1 MLLFALAYLGGVL
14 TIASPCILPVL
25 PFVFARADQ
34 PFLRRGLPMLLGM
47 GLTFAVVATLAA
59 VGGGWAVQANEYGRY
74 VAIALLALFG
84 VTLLFPE
91 LSDRLT
97 RPLVA
102 LGGRLSE
109 SADRNESGSVW
120 PSLLLGIATGLLWAP
135 CAGPV
140 LGLILTGAA
149 LQGANVQTTFLLLA
163 YAAGAATSLALAL
176 LIGGRVFT
184 AMKRSLGAGEW
195 VRRGLGAAVLVAVVA
210 IFFGVDT
217 GFLTQISLANTAS
230 LEQSL
235 VDRIHPAS
243 AKVAA
248 AEPSSSVVMP
258 EGGGA
263 MMSANP
269 SMMMSA
275 NAPTMAMTGKP
286 GAEPSSSVVMP
297 EGGGAMMSA
306 NPSMMMSANAPTMA
320 MNGAP
325 TAAMK
330 AAEAPA
336 SKALPVEGSLPSLA
350 GAVEWLNSPPLT
362 PDELKGKVVL
372 VDFWTYSC
380 INCLRSIPYVRAW
393 ADKYKDQG
401 LVVIGVHAPEFAFEK
416 NIGNV
421 KQAVAKLRI
430 DYPVAIDND
439 YAIWRAFS
447 NEYWPADYFIDA
459 NGKIRH
465 HFFGEGDYA
474 ESEKVIQQLL
484 AEAGK
489 GVSSADI
496 VSVNATGAEAASD
509 AADVQSPETY
519 IGFARSENF
528 ASPGGAVG
536 DKPHDYATGDLSHLN
551 DWGLSGDWTVGG
563 QSATLNKTDG
573 AIAFRFHA
581 RDLHLVLG
589 PSADGK
595 PVRFRVT
602 IDGAAP
608 GESHGA
614 DVDAN
619 GEGMV
624 TDHRLYQ
631 LVRQSG
637 SIMDHTFSIQFLDPD
652 VQAYAFTFG

>member
-1 MLLFALAYLGGVL
+1 MLIFVLAYIGGVL

-34 PFLRRGLPMLLGM
+34 PFLRRGLPMLIGM

-140 LGLILTGAA
+140 LGILTGAA

-195 VRRGLGAAVLVAVVA
+195 VRRGLGAAVLAAVVA
-210 IFFGVDT
+210 IFFGLDT
-217 GFLTQISLANTAS
+217 GFLTQVSLANTGS
-230 LEQSL
+230 LEQGL
-235 VDRIHPAS
+235 VDRFHPAEG
-243 AKVAA
+243 KVA
-248 AEPSSSVVMP
+248 SSVVMP
-258 EGGGA
+258 EGGAA

-269 SMMMSA
+269 SMRLSDK
-275 NAPTMAMTGKP
+275 APG
-286 GAEPSSSVVMP
+286 
-297 EGGGAMMSA
+297 
-306 NPSMMMSANAPTMA
+306 MA
-320 MNGAP
+320 MNANPAGAM
-325 TAAMK
+325 MK

-336 SKALPVEGSLPSLA
+336 SKALPIEGSLPSLA

-362 PDELKGKVVL
+362 PEQLKGKVVL

-416 NIGNV
+416 NIDNV
-421 KQAVAKLRI
+421 KQAVARLRI
-430 DYPVAIDND
+430 DYPVAVDND
-439 YAIWRAFS
+439 YAIWRAFN

-459 NGKIRH
+459 KGQIRH
-465 HFFGEGDYA
+465 HFFGEGDYS

-484 AEAGK
+484 AEAGR
-489 GVSSADI
+489 GNLPADM
-496 VSVNATGAEAASD
+496 VSVSATGAEAASD
-509 AADVQSPETY
+509 AADVKSPETY

-536 DKPHDYATGDLSHLN
+536 DSPHVYATGDLKQLN
-551 DWGLSGDWTVGG
+551 DWGLSGDWTIGG
-563 QSATLNKTDG
+563 QFAALNKTDG

-602 IDGAAP
+602 VDGLRP

-614 DVDAN
+614 DVNAE
-619 GEGMV
+619 GEGLV

-637 SIMDHTFSIQFLDPD
+637 PIMDRTFSIQFFDPD